1 MSNDQNL
8 PEAQEPSQNAVKEAR
23 SRLWHLGQLTWK
35 LDATQMSLYDF
46 YHGTKSKTIIVNA
59 SRRLGKSFFLVILAL
74 EQCIKNPKS
83 IIVYIQPE
91 TAMIRKNLNPDIE
104 TMLEDCPLELR
115 PKFGVQDNT
124 WTFPNGSKIL
134 LAGTDGQ
141 NYDKLRGGK
150 AHLCL
155 VDEAGYCSDLKKI
168 ITSILLPLTLNT
180 RGRVILS
187 STTSTDPDHEF
198 NNYMDT
204 AEIKGDLIRKTILD
218 AVEDHKKSAYPR
230 ITEEIVAEII
240 ASYPKGIHD
249 QQFRT
254 EFLCE
259 KVFNSTDAVLPEF
272 IQEVQNECIVNW
284 PRPMFYDRYTAM
296 DIGLKDLTV
305 VLFAYWDYDNAVL
318 VIEDELS
325 MQGSDFTTSRLA
337 AKITEKET
345 SIWKNLAT
353 NEVPDIYRRVSDN
366 NLIVINDLSID
377 YKLHFIPTDKHDKA
391 SWMSELRRM
400 IESHQIIINPRCK
413 TLISHMRSATWD
425 KHHKDFKRHSDGHHY
440 DAVAALLYLSRN
452 IDKSRSPY
460 PAGYKYQQLGRSQ
473 DVFINPYNETAEYTN
488 PEYKKI
494 KEMFT
499 RKTTFT
505 KKSAK

>member
-1 MSNDQNL
+1 MSN
-8 PEAQEPSQNAVKEAR
+8 EQEVPQGQFVSQAAIKEAR
-23 SRLWHLGQLTWK
+23 NRLWHMGELTWK
-35 LDATQMSLYDF
+35 LDPTQMSLYNF
-46 YHGTKSKTIIVNA
+46 YHGIKSKTVVVNA

-83 IIVYIQPE
+83 IIIYIQPE

-115 PKFGVQDNT
+115 PTFKIQDNV
-124 WTFPNGSKIL
+124 WVFPNGSKIL

-155 VDEAGYCSDLKKI
+155 VDEAGFCSDLKKI

-198 NNYMDT
+198 NNYMDA
-204 AEIKGDLIRKTILD
+204 AEIKGDMIRKTILD
-218 AVEDHKKSAYPR
+218 AVEDHKASAYPR
-230 ITEEIVAEII
+230 ITEELVSEIV
-240 ASYPKGIHD
+240 ASYPKGMND

-259 KVFNSTDAVLPEF
+259 KVFNSTDSVLPEF
-272 IQEVQNECIVNW
+272 SQEVQDECISQW

-296 DIGLKDLTV
+296 DIGVKDMTV
-305 VLFAYWDYDNAVL
+305 ALFAYWDYDNAVL
-318 VIEDELS
+318 VVEDELV
-325 MQGSDFTTSRLA
+325 MQGGDMTTSRLA
-337 AKITEKET
+337 EKIKEKEST
-345 SIWKNLAT
+345 NWKNLAT
-353 NEVPDIYRRVSDN
+353 NEVPDMYRRVSDN
-366 NLIVINDLSID
+366 NLIVIQDLSID
-377 YKLHFIPTDKHDKA
+377 YDLSFIPTEKHDKA

-413 TLISHMRSATWD
+413 TLITHMRSASWD
-425 KHHKDFKRHSDGHHY
+425 KQHKDFKRHSDGHHY

-452 IDKSRSPY
+452 IDKSKSPY
-460 PAGYKYQQLGRSQ
+460 PAGYRYQSLGRPEN
-473 DVFINPYNETAEYTN
+473 VFINPNNTEQEYTN
-488 PEYKKI
+488 PEYAKI
-494 KEMFT
+494 KAMFT
-499 RKTTFT
+499 RKTTFV
-505 KKSAK
+505 KKSDK

>member
-1 MSNDQNL
+1 MSNITTV
-8 PEAQEPSQNAVKEAR
+8 SQAEIKEAR
-23 SRLWHLGQLTWK
+23 HRLWHAGILTWK
-35 LDATQMSLYDF
+35 LDPTQLSLYDF
-46 YHGTKSKTIIVNA
+46 YNSNKSKTIVVNA

-115 PKFGVQDNT
+115 PKFGSQDNT

-198 NNYMDT
+198 NAYVDT
-204 AEIKGDLIRKTILD
+204 AEVKGDLIRKTILD
-218 AVEDHKKSAYPR
+218 AVEDHKKSAFPR

-240 ASYPKGIHD
+240 SSYPKGMND

-259 KVFNSTDAVLPEF
+259 KVFNSSDAVLPEF
-272 IQEVQNECIVNW
+272 SQDVQTDCVVEW
-284 PRPMFYDRYTAM
+284 PRPQFFDRYVAM
-296 DIGLKDLTV
+296 DIGFKDLTV
-305 VLFAYWDYDNAVL
+305 VLFAYWDFNNNVL
-318 VIEDELS
+318 VIEDEYV
-325 MQGSDFTTSRLA
+325 GNGPEITTSILA
-337 AKITEKET
+337 AFIKKKEADL
-345 SIWKNLAT
+345 WKNQST
-353 NEVPDIYRRVSDN
+353 GEVPEIHKRVSDN
-366 NLIVINDLSID
+366 NLIVINDLSVD
-377 YKLHFIPTDKHDKA
+377 HKLHFLATEKHDKL

-400 IESHQIIINPRCK
+400 IEARQIIINPRCK
-413 TLISHMRSATWD
+413 TLVSHMRSASWD
-425 KHHKDFKRHSDGHHY
+425 KHRKDFKRHVSGHHY

-452 IDKSRSPY
+452 IDKTRSPY
-460 PAGYKYQQLGRSQ
+460 PAGYRYAQLGKSSE
-473 DVFINPYNETAEYTN
+473 VFVNPYNQKEEFSN

-494 KEMFT
+494 KDMFT
-499 RKTTFT
+499 RKSTFNRRV
-505 KKSAK
+505 AK

>member
-1 MSNDQNL
+1 MSS
-8 PEAQEPSQNAVKEAR
+8 EAIADVPSQQAIAAAR
-23 SRLWHLGQLTWK
+23 ARLWNQGILTWK
-35 LDATQMSLYDF
+35 LDPTQKQLYDF
-46 YHGTKSKTIIVNA
+46 YFANKSKTIVVNA

-74 EQCIKNPKS
+74 EQCIRTPKS

-115 PKFGVQDNT
+115 PKFGSQDNV

-198 NNYMDT
+198 NNYMDS
-204 AEIKGDLIRKTILD
+204 AEAKGDLIRKTILD
-218 AVEDHKKSAYPR
+218 AVEDHKQSAEPR
-230 ITEEIVAEII
+230 ITEELVAEII
-240 ASYPKGIHD
+240 ASYPKGILD

-272 IQEVQNECIVNW
+272 SAEVQAETITEW

-296 DIGLKDLTV
+296 DIGFKDLTV

-318 VIEDELS
+318 VIEDEYAS
-325 MQGSDFTTSRLA
+325 NQITTSVLA
-337 AKITEKET
+337 KNIKEKE
-345 SIWKNLAT
+345 SQIWKNAST
-353 NEVPDIYRRVSDN
+353 KEDAEIYRRVSDN
-366 NLIVINDLSID
+366 NLIVINDLAID
-377 YKLHFIPTDKHDKA
+377 YKLHFIATDKHDKL
-391 SWMSELRRM
+391 SWMSELKRM
-400 IESHQIIINPRCK
+400 VECYQIKINPRCK
-413 TLISHMRSATWD
+413 TLISHMRSASWD
-425 KHHKDFKRHSDGHHY
+425 KHKKDFKRHSDGHHY

-452 IDKSRSPY
+452 IDKTHNPY
-460 PAGYKYQQLGRSQ
+460 PSGYKYTRLGRHT
-473 DVFINPYNETAEYTN
+473 DVFINPYNDDANIIN
-488 PEYKKI
+488 PEYAKI

-499 RKTTFT
+499 RKSTFT
-505 KKSAK
+505 KKQAK